1 MWIRFHLLWLAIAET
16 LSPCSSSCGNGNT
29 LRTCNPFS
37 WAWLAVG
44 ISVFLLSPQAIAQP
58 ALTGSSSWAAAPGKT
73 TRLELVGQNFK
84 APLRVG
90 VTQPADVQIVA
101 VEPTKASIDITVR
114 EGTQLGPMGLWVGTD
129 DGVSDALQML
139 VDNLPSVLDNGA
151 NHARSQSQSLAIPCA
166 VDGKSEASQSD
177 FYTVHLAAGS
187 SLSVDVVA
195 ERIGSTMDS
204 VVRVYDASGRLVA
217 QSDDNEV
224 GPDARV
230 RFVAA
235 NEGDFV
241 IELVDSRFAGDGRYR
256 MRIGDFPLG
265 NIPYPLAVR
274 PGVETALTFL
284 QSEAPPSLS
293 ASNSQSLPIP
303 FTVTAGTASD
313 RVNFGP
319 SLPNTSGGV
328 WAEVLVRDFALHVE
342 PLETTSE
349 SVALTP
355 LTLPVGISGR
365 LLKTGE
371 KDHYPIA
378 GTQGQTVRI
387 SARTRSLGTPTL
399 LRMQLVNT
407 AGQTIAETAVN
418 ESDEWSMD
426 VTFPETGAYQLKVF
440 DLLDRGGP
448 AYAYWVELLP
458 AGRISVAVKPDANTR
473 ESRALE
479 ANAGATFVDLLVQR
493 FGYDGAVQLE
503 LVAAPSGIRILNP
516 TIPAKGVEHR
526 VYFATDA
533 QWNPTTIQSL
543 QWIAKPT
550 EIPAPA
556 VAVNNL
562 GLRRAKLPS
571 QPYPPS
577 WLEGSLTLSGMPTKS
592 AFFSLEH
599 PASIPLA
606 TPLQQ
611 HTVSVSIKRLVPEFK
626 EPVSVLSAAAPEGW
640 TAQPALDK
648 DTLKFTLVRIPNA
661 PTSSAPA
668 AIGVS
673 LYGQMTSGRIEN
685 FTIPVTWYDPLQLT
699 VDQPGNVLAGSL
711 VPLHV
716 RLQRS
721 GENPQPVVL
730 TLSELPA
737 GITVA
742 GPVTVAADQTTATI
756 GMQVA
761 PDFVATSPVSV
772 QVHGASKIAD
782 ADYKV
787 SSNSVQIAVEAAP
800 TRMEVYPQKISL
812 NRSRDRARA
821 VLTGWDA
828 ADHPQDWT
836 ERTKWTSSNP
846 AVFQWQNGAVIP
858 TGNGNAELIAEL
870 GGAKVVTPV
879 SVENFDQPSRVEFE
893 NEVLVALSKQGCN
906 SGACHGSPSG
916 KGSFRLSLRAFDR
929 QLDTLTLVREEAER
943 RLNTI
948 SPDESLLLLKPLM
961 KVPHGGGVQIHKS
974 DAAYGLLRDWIAQGA
989 PLDPPDQSRCVKLE
1003 VFPNSQR
1010 VVMRDRG
1017 EQQLVVIAHF
1027 ANGKTRDV
1035 TSLTVFESSNTS
1047 VATVSVLGRVTPI
1060 TRGESVIMARYLE
1073 HIESV
1078 PFMFVDQIPGFEWKS
1093 LPEANY
1099 IDTLVD
1105 AKLRQLQYVPAS
1117 VCTDEVFLR
1126 RVYLDL
1132 LGILPSVE
1140 ETTAF
1145 LTDTSGEKRNRLIDQ
1160 LLDRPE
1166 HAKFWAMKW
1175 GDLLRLTGKSVGAD
1189 GVYKYHRW
1197 VEQAIRDNVPYNEF
1211 AKQLLSAS
1219 GSTYS
1224 NPPAN
1229 FYRTAGDMNDCVETI
1244 SQVFLGAR
1252 LQCAKCHNHPFER
1265 WTQDN
1270 YYGLGAFFQR
1280 VQRKK
1285 TQRPNELLVWSS
1297 GSGEVVQPRTGQTMK
1312 PWVPVSGE
1320 LAIDPATDRRL
1331 AFVDWLVRPDNPYLA
1346 RVEANRIWSQLFA
1359 RGIVDPIDDFRDSN
1373 PPTNRPLLDALTKA
1387 FVDSGFDR
1395 KALIR
1400 TILQSR
1406 TYQSTFETN
1415 PFNEKDTLYF
1425 SHQQPRLLGA
1435 EQLLDAINQLTQV
1448 DQNFGT
1454 LPPGTKATQIPAPD
1468 IAKVDFLKVFGQPE
1482 RSTVCACERSEDSN
1496 LSMAIELFNGSTIY
1510 EKLRNPNN
1518 RFRKGVAAGK
1528 PVDEIVCEMY
1538 LAGLCRNPTPEE
1550 LAEAVKHCQSK
1561 PDPIAGLEDL
1571 CWVLINTDEFLFQ
1584 H

>member
-1 MWIRFHLLWLAIAET
+1 MWIRLHVSRSSIADNLLPRSGGLMRQGASSCIALAIAWLMVAT
-16 LSPCSSSCGNGNT
+16 LST
-29 LRTCNPFS
+29 
-37 WAWLAVG
+37 
-44 ISVFLLSPQAIAQP
+44 QAIAQP
-58 ALTGSSSWAAAPGKT
+58 ALTSSSSWAVAPGKPI
-73 TRLELVGQNFK
+73 RLELVGQNFK
-84 APLRVG
+84 APLRIG
-90 VTQPADVQIVA
+90 LTQPADVQIVA
-101 VEPTKASIDITVR
+101 VEPTKASIDVTLR
-114 EGTQLGPMGLWVGTD
+114 EGAQLGPVGLWVGTD

-139 VDNLPSVLDNGA
+139 VDNLPSVTDNGA
-151 NHARSQSQSLAIPCA
+151 NHVRNQPQVLGVPCA
-166 VDGKSEASQSD
+166 VDGKSDASMSD
-177 FYTVHLAAGS
+177 FYAVHLGAGVG
-187 SLSVDVVA
+187 LSIDVVA
-195 ERIGSTMDS
+195 ERIGSAMDS
-204 VVRVYDASGRLVA
+204 VVRVTDATGRLVA

-235 NEGDFV
+235 SEGDFV
-241 IELVDSRFAGDGRYR
+241 IELVDSRFAGEGRYR
-256 MRIGDFPLG
+256 LRLGDFPLG

-274 PGVETALTFL
+274 PGVATPLTFL
-284 QSEAPPSLS
+284 QSDSP
-293 ASNSQSLPIP
+293 ASVPGNNLQQLPNA
-303 FTVTAGTASD
+303 FTVIAGTLSD

-319 SLPNTSGGV
+319 SVPNTVGGV
-328 WAEVLVRDFALHVE
+328 WSEVLVRDFALHAE
-342 PLETTSE
+342 PLEATPE
-349 SVALTP
+349 PAALTP
-355 LTLPVGISGR
+355 LPLPVGISGR
-365 LLKTGE
+365 LLNVGE
-371 KDHYPIA
+371 KDQFPIA

-387 SARTRSLGTPTL
+387 AARTRSLGTPTL
-399 LRMQLVNT
+399 LRMQLVNA

-418 ESDEWSMD
+418 EADEWSMD
-426 VTFPETGAYQLKVF
+426 VTFPETQAYQLRVS
-440 DLLDRGGP
+440 DLLERGGR
-448 AYAYWVELLP
+448 AYAYWVELIP

-479 ANAGATFVDLLVQR
+479 TAFGATFVDLLVQR

-503 LVAAPSGIRILNP
+503 LVAAPPGLRILNP
-516 TIPAKGVEHR
+516 TIPAKGAEHR

-533 QWNPTTIQSL
+533 QWNPTVIQSL
-543 QWIAKPT
+543 QWVAKPVDLPT
-550 EIPAPA
+550 PA

-562 GLRRAKLPS
+562 ALRRAKLAG

-577 WLEGSLTLSGMPTKS
+577 WLEGSLTLSGMPTKPP
-592 AFFSLEH
+592 FFSLEH

-611 HTVSVSIKRLVPEFK
+611 HVVSATVKRLVPEFK
-626 EPVSVLSAAAPEGW
+626 EPVSVLSATGPEGW
-640 TAQPALDK
+640 TVQPALDK
-648 DTLKFTLVRIPNA
+648 DTLKFTLSRIPNS
-661 PTSSAPA
+661 PGSSGPS
-668 AIGVS
+668 AIAVS
-673 LYGQMTSGRIEN
+673 LYGQMASGRIEN
-685 FTIPVTWYDPLQLT
+685 FTIPIAWYDPLQLT
-699 VDQPGNVLAGSL
+699 VDQPANVLAGSL

-730 TLSELPA
+730 SLSDLPA
-737 GITVA
+737 GMTVA
-742 GPVTVAADQTTATI
+742 GPVTVAADQSSATI
-756 GMQVA
+756 GLQLA
-761 PDFVATSPVSV
+761 PEFVAAVPVAL
-772 QVHGASKIAD
+772 QVTGTSKIGD
-782 ADYKV
+782 TEYKV
-787 SSNSVQIAVEAAP
+787 ASNTVRIVAESQPI
-800 TRMEVYPQKISL
+800 RMEPYPLKISL
-812 NRSRDRARA
+812 NRSRDRARV
-821 VLTGWDA
+821 VLTGWDI

-836 ERTKWTSSNP
+836 EKTKWTSSNP
-846 AVFQWQNGAVIP
+846 AVFQWQNGVVVP
-858 TGNGNAELIAEL
+858 TGNGTAELVAEL
-870 GGAKVVTPV
+870 GASRSVIPVT
-879 SVENFDQPSRVEFE
+879 VENFEQPARVEFE

-916 KGSFRLSLRAFDR
+916 KGNFRLSLRAFDR

-974 DAAYGLLRDWIAQGA
+974 DAAYALLRDWIAQGA

-1003 VFPNSQR
+1003 VYPNSQR

-1017 EQQLVVIAHF
+1017 EQQLVVVAHY

-1035 TSLTVFESSNTS
+1035 TSLTVFESSNAS
-1047 VATVSVLGRVTPI
+1047 VATVSTLGRVTPVA
-1060 TRGESVIMARYLE
+1060 RGESVIMARYLE

-1093 LPEANY
+1093 LPEVNFV
-1099 IDTLVD
+1099 DTLVD

-1126 RVYLDL
+1126 RVFLDL
-1132 LGILPSVE
+1132 VGILPSVE

-1145 LTDTSGEKRNRLIDQ
+1145 LSDTNGDKRNRLIDG
-1160 LLDRPE
+1160 LLERPE

-1175 GDLLRLTGKSVGAD
+1175 GDLLRLTGKSVGND

-1197 VEQAIRDNVPYNEF
+1197 VEQSIRDNMPYNEF

-1285 TQRPNELLVWSS
+1285 TQRPNEMLVWSS

-1320 LAIDPATDRRL
+1320 LALDAAADRRL

-1373 PPTNRPLLDALTKA
+1373 PPTNRPLLDALTKS

-1415 PFNEKDTLYF
+1415 SLNEKDTLYF

-1435 EQLLDAINQLTQV
+1435 EQLLDAINHLTQV
-1448 DQNFGT
+1448 EQNYGT

-1468 IAKVDFLKVFGQPE
+1468 LAKVDFLKVFGQPE

-1528 PVDEIVCEMY
+1528 PLEEVVREMY